1 MAQLTEPFLKWAQG
15 LAGEYGGH
23 VRAVSGD
30 KLLLESASVRWQ
42 QLAGGNDPILLREN
56 PATPDEWRMRLQHVE
71 KRIAQAIVSAPI
83 SFSCSVKKAGKNRD
97 ANLAV
102 VRFAFGLSL
111 SCGVA
116 CTRRY
121 TAYHVSG
128 IDRAFYIPGQDRLFE
143 ICTGT
148 GRVDLLDKS
157 LSSGLRQILS
167 VIPEVEGEYE
177 GLVSVRQQLT
187 LLNKNLCAELRDLD
201 RLYIASQGQYAQLL
215 GKPSESVRG
224 DDAIELEYFNK
235 LEDIVGKYRVSVRFV
250 PLSLGL
256 VHCQVKTKETKG
268 AVQISIPLV
277 DRPFDL

>member
-1 MAQLTEPFLKWAQG
+1 MTEPFLKWAQG
-15 LAGEYGGH
+15 LAGEYGGQ

-30 KLLLESASVRWQ
+30 KLLLESASVRWE
-42 QLAGGNDPILLREN
+42 QLAGGNEPILLGEN

-71 KRIAQAIVSAPI
+71 KRIAQAIVSAPL
-83 SFSCSVKKAGKNRD
+83 SFSCSVKEAGKNRD

-111 SCGVA
+111 SLGVA
-116 CTRRY
+116 CTHRY
-121 TAYHVSG
+121 TAYHVNG
-128 IDRAFYIPGQDRLFE
+128 IDRALYIPGQDRLFE

-148 GRVDLLDKS
+148 GHVDLLDKH
-157 LSSGLRQILS
+157 LSSGLRQILN
-167 VIPEVEGEYE
+167 VIPEVEREYE
-177 GLVSVRQQLT
+177 GLESVRQQLN
-187 LLNKNLCAELRDLD
+187 LLNNNLSAELRDLD

-235 LEDIVGKYRVSVRFV
+235 LEDIVGRYKMSVRFV
-250 PLSLGL
+250 PLNLGL
-256 VHCQVKTKETKG
+256 VRCKVKTKKTKG
-268 AVQISIPLV
+268 VVQISIPFV